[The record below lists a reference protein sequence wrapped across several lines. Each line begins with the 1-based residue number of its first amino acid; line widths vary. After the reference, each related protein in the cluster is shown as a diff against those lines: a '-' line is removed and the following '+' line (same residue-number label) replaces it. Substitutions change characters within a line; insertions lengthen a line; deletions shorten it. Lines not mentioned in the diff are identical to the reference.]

1 MNILLIY
8 GTTEGQTRK
17 ITEFIKPEF
26 EKQWHVVTLCDATN
40 NPVSPDGFDA
50 VIICSSLHAGKYQAA
65 VYDYI
70 KRHHALLNRMHS
82 AFISV
87 SLTAAGD
94 DAEEWKE
101 LRDITNKFLAACQW
115 KPCMTEYVAGA
126 LRFTEYDYFKRVIM
140 RMIAKKEGHPA
151 TGDTEYTDW
160 DKLREFLKKFIAQW
174 TPVPQTVATVDS
186 DQEAVG

>member
-1 MNILLIY
+1 MNILLVY

-17 ITEFIKPEF
+17 IAEFIKPEL
-26 EKQWHVVTLCDATN
+26 EKTSHTITLCDATN
-40 NPVSPDGFDA
+40 HPVCPEGFDA
-50 VIICSSLHAGKYQAA
+50 VIICASLHIGRYQTA

-70 KRHHALLNRMHS
+70 KKHHAMLNKVHS

-101 LRDITNKFLAACQW
+101 LHDITTKFLGACQW
-115 KPCMTEYVAGA
+115 KPRLTEYVAGA
-126 LRFTEYDYFKRVIM
+126 LLYTEYDYFKKTIM
-140 RMIAKKEGHPA
+140 RMIAKKEGRPA

-160 DKLREFLKKFIAQW
+160 NKLRDFLKKFISEW
-174 TPVPQTVATVDS
+174 TPSPQTVQAMET
-186 DQEAVG
+186 DQEAVA